1 MHAEAT
7 EPRAAGMP
15 RRTSRWTL
23 LAILA
28 LCTAPVIASYLAY
41 YVFPPE
47 GRVHYGA
54 LVEPQTNLADIAVTP
69 LAPTSDARSFAALA
83 GRWALVT
90 IAPGACT
97 LDCAQRLYAIRQV
110 RLAVGRDAERVE
122 RVWLVTDGQAPA
134 AELLDQ
140 YPGLHV
146 WFAPSGAVQE
156 RFAGAGQKDGLA
168 RIFLVDPHGKLMM
181 RFPTQADPGRI
192 RKDLVR
198 LLKISRIG

>member
-1 MHAEAT
+1 LHAEAT
-7 EPRAAGMP
+7 EQRAAGVP

-28 LCTAPVIASYLAY
+28 LCAAPVIASYLAY
-41 YVFPPE
+41 YAFPPE

-54 LVEPQTNLADIAVTP
+54 LVEPQIGVADLAVTP
-69 LAPTSDARSFAALA
+69 LAPTSDAQSFAALA

-90 IAPGACT
+90 VAPGACPG
-97 LDCAQRLYAIRQV
+97 DCAQRLYAIRQV

-122 RVWLVTDGQAPA
+122 RVWLVTDGVAPA
-134 AELLDQ
+134 AELLAQ
-140 YPGLHV
+140 HPGMHV
-146 WFAPSGAVQE
+146 WFAPPGLAQE
-156 RFAGAGQKDGLA
+156 RFAGSEHGLA

-181 RFPTQADPGRI
+181 RFPAQADPGRI
-192 RKDLVR
+192 RKDLAR